1 MIISLEHR
9 SYSFHQASRFRVT
22 LSFFSAVKVTGS
34 VRFWAIDVYW
44 ANIDGCMSSTIIS
57 SSAFKDSRNWFVL
70 WALPC
75 FMPRP
80 SGRAVADEGWWPGNA
95 RYIQAK
101 VNSLISGTIFF
112 RHSRNP
118 CFPHWKIKQNH
129 WNRNITP
136 QNNSK
141 SHAYFFL
148 TNQIK
153 QNKNPQIQEVKGREK
168 PGEISM
174 VHDICDIISASL
186 SIMDLS
192 PLTPINCIGSSYLLI
207 SFHAKIE
214 FFSH

>member
-1 MIISLEHR
+1 MHPVLEWHWVSSQR
-9 SYSFHQASRFRVT
+9 SKWQDQLAFEQLMYIGLTLMAACLQQSFHLLLSRIPETGLSLIWAS
-22 LSFFSAVKVTGS
+22 
-34 VRFWAIDVYW
+34 
-44 ANIDGCMSSTIIS
+44 
-57 SSAFKDSRNWFVL
+57 
-70 WALPC
+70 PC

-101 VNSLISGTIFF
+101 VNSLISGTILF

-129 WNRNITP
+129 WNRNIRP
-136 QNNSK
+136 QNKSK

-174 VHDICDIISASL
+174 VPDICDIISASL

-192 PLTPINCIGSSYLLI
+192 P
-207 SFHAKIE
+207 
-214 FFSH
+214 